1 MLNQQ
6 IKSFLEFGNVDNNPD
21 FQSMKEL
28 TLKYPYFQGLLFYYL
43 KALYLGNRPEFYPE
57 VRRLAPLISDRKALF
72 YSIFS
77 EEYAA
82 FFRKTGK
89 TELSGDRTGVLLGTF
104 FNQFNDSSEKNE
116 GLDES
121 MLNAGIVSVDYF
133 SYLKKI
139 DEHTSDFPLQEASD
153 HLHMSFR
160 HQDIIDDFIEKSDKG
175 EDFKIRL
182 KQDANSAIPEP
193 IEPPLEDDSLEDSM
207 FFTETL
213 SRIYIKQKK
222 YEKAYRII
230 KQLSLNYPE
239 KNIYFADQIR
249 FLEKLII
256 NTSNNK

>member
-6 IKSFLEFGNVDNNPD
+6 IKSFLESGSVGINPD

-43 KALYLGNRPEFYPE
+43 KALYVANQAEFYPE

-77 EEYAA
+77 EEYDA

-89 TELSGDRTGVLLGTF
+89 TELSGDRTGALLGTF
-104 FNQFNDSSEKNE
+104 FNQFSDSSGKNE

-121 MLNAGIVSVDYF
+121 MLNAGVVSVDYF
-133 SYLKKI
+133 SYLEKM
-139 DEHTSDFPLQEASD
+139 DEHASNFPLHEASAD
-153 HLHMSFR
+153 PHMSFR
-160 HQDIIDDFIEKSDKG
+160 HQNIIDDFIEKSDKG
-175 EDFKIRL
+175 EDFKIRF
-182 KQDANSAIPEP
+182 KQDANTPIQEP
-193 IEPPLEDDSLEDSM
+193 MEPPVEDDSLEDSM

-249 FLEKLII
+249 FLEKLIV